1 MTLQRAVSS
10 ASVLTAAILSLAVFT
25 GAKPA
30 APHHKSAN
38 PAVHAPKPAATPLY
52 KNAAAPVAAR
62 VEDLLKRMTL
72 EEKVAQIGTIWQN
85 KDSVLGPD
93 GSFDPA
99 KASTSLPYGIG
110 QIARPSDFQGT
121 KLDGRGRNTR
131 EATTLINAIQH
142 WAVEHTRLGIPV
154 FFHEEGL
161 HGAVV
166 VDGTSFPQAIALASS
181 WDPDLVRRVNAVTG
195 RELAARGVREVLSP
209 VVDVARD
216 PRWGRIEETFGEDP
230 YLVSEM
236 GVAAVEG
243 LQGDALPL
251 APGKVFATL
260 KHMTGHG
267 QPESGTNVG
276 PAEISERTLR
286 ENFFPPFEQAVT
298 RTNVRAV
305 MASYNEIDGVPSHAN
320 KWLLTGVLR
329 GEWGYKGAVV
339 SDYFAIEQMADIHHI
354 EADHA
359 AAAIRAL
366 RAGVD
371 LDNPNGASFG
381 TLVASVRAGR
391 VTEKEIDTA
400 VRRFLTLKFDAGL
413 FEHPFSDVDAADALT
428 GNAEADALAL
438 EAARRAV
445 VLLKNDGTLPLKR
458 DGLKTL
464 AVIGP
469 NAGSMHL
476 GGYSSVPR
484 HTVDV
489 LDGIRAKLGSSV
501 NVVYSEGVRITE
513 SSEWGADEVKLAD
526 PAENEARIKDALKV
540 AKSADTIVLVLGDT
554 EQTSREAWAPEHLG
568 DRDSLDLVGQQD
580 ELASA
585 IFALGKP
592 VVVVLINGRPLSVV
606 NIAAKA
612 NALVEGWYLGQDT
625 GTAMADILFG
635 DANPGGHLP
644 VTIARS
650 VGQLPMFYNY
660 KPSAHRGYLFDAVAP
675 LFPFGW
681 GLSYTTFDISA
692 PRLST
697 ATIKP
702 DGSVT
707 VSVDVK
713 NTGNRAGDEV
723 VQLYLHQQVASV
735 TRPVKELKGFRRI
748 TLAPGEQK
756 TVTFTVGTRE
766 LRMFNYDM
774 KRVVEPGA
782 FDIMV
787 GDNSVQLKTAILT
800 VAG

>member
-1 MTLQRAVSS
+1 MKRQRVVSS
-10 ASVLTAAILSLAVFT
+10 AAVLAAAIFSFMVFT
-25 GAKPA
+25 DARPVAPRHKPVAAPA
-30 APHHKSAN
+30 AP
-38 PAVHAPKPAATPLY
+38 ATPLY
-52 KNAAAPVAAR
+52 KNAAAPIPAR

-72 EEKVAQIGTIWQN
+72 EEKVAQIGTIWNN
-85 KDSVLGPD
+85 KDGILAAD

-110 QIARPSDFQGT
+110 QIARPSDLEGT
-121 KLDGRGRNTR
+121 TLKGRGRNTR
-131 EATTLINAIQH
+131 EATALINAIQH
-142 WAVEHTRLGIPV
+142 WAVEKTRLGIPV

-166 VDGTSFPQAIALASS
+166 VDGTSFPQAIALAST
-181 WDPDLVRRVNAVTG
+181 WDPDLVRRANAITG
-195 RELAARGVREVLSP
+195 RELAARGVSEVLSP

-230 YLVSEM
+230 YLVGEM
-236 GVAAVEG
+236 GVAAVQG

-251 APGKVFATL
+251 APNKVFATL

-286 ENFFPPFEQAVT
+286 ENFFPPFEQVVL

-354 EADHA
+354 EPDHA
-359 AAAIRAL
+359 AAAIRSL

-381 TLVASVRAGR
+381 TLVASVKAGK
-391 VTEKEIDTA
+391 VTEKEIDAA
-400 VRRFLTLKFDAGL
+400 VRRFLTLKFEAGL
-413 FEHPFSDVDAADALT
+413 FEHPYHDVDAADVLT
-428 GNAEADALAL
+428 GNSDADAIAL
-438 EAARRAV
+438 EAAHRAV

-469 NAGSMHL
+469 NAATMHL

-484 HTVDV
+484 HVVDV

-501 NVVYSEGVRITE
+501 NVVTAEGVRITE
-513 SSEWGADEVKLAD
+513 SSDWNADDVQLAN
-526 PAENEARIKDALKV
+526 PAENEARIKEAVDV
-540 AKSADTIVLVLGDT
+540 ARKADSIVLVLGDT
-554 EQTSREAWAPEHLG
+554 EQTSREAWANNHLG

-580 ELASA
+580 ELANA

-592 VVVVLINGRPLSVV
+592 VVVVLINGRPLSVTNV
-606 NIAAKA
+606 AAKA
-612 NALVEGWYLGQDT
+612 NALVEGWYLGQNT

-644 VTIARS
+644 VTIPRS

-660 KPSAHRGYLFDAVAP
+660 KPSAHRGYLFDTTAP

-681 GLSYTTFDISA
+681 GLSYTSFDISA
-692 PRLST
+692 PRLSAT
-697 ATIKP
+697 TIKP
-702 DGSVT
+702 DGSLEVA
-707 VSVDVK
+707 VDVK
-713 NTGNRAGDEV
+713 NTGTRAGDQV
-723 VQLYLHQQVASV
+723 VQLYIHDQVSSV
-735 TRPVKELKGFRRI
+735 TRPVKELKGFQRV
-748 TLAPGEQK
+748 TLAPGESRI
-756 TVTFTVGTRE
+756 VTFKITPE
-766 LRMFNYDM
+766 SLRFYNVDM
-774 KRVVEPGA
+774 KRVIEPGD

-787 GDNSVQLKTAILT
+787 GGNSVDLKTAVLT

>member
-1 MTLQRAVSS
+1 MKLKRAICG
-10 ASVLTAAILSLAVFT
+10 AAVLTAAVLSFAAFT
-25 GAKPA
+25 DAKPV
-30 APHHKSAN
+30 PHRA
-38 PAVHAPKPAATPLY
+38 PAAAAIAVY
-52 KNAAAPVAAR
+52 KDASAPVAAR

-85 KDSVLGPD
+85 KNGILGPD
-93 GSFDPA
+93 GTFDPA
-99 KASTSLPYGIG
+99 KASAAFPDGIG
-110 QIARPSDFQGT
+110 QIARPSDLEGT
-121 KLDGRGRNTR
+121 TRTGRGRGTR
-131 EATTLINAIQH
+131 EAAALIDAIQH
-142 WAVEHTRLGIPV
+142 WAVEKTRLGIPV

-166 VDGTSFPQAIALASS
+166 VDGTSFPQAIALAST
-181 WDPDLVRRVNAVTG
+181 WDPDLVRRANAITG
-195 RELAARGVREVLSP
+195 RELAARGVSEALSP

-230 YLVSEM
+230 YLVGEM
-236 GVAAVEG
+236 GVAAVRG

-251 APGKVFATL
+251 APDKVFATL

-286 ENFFPPFEQAVT
+286 ENFFPPFEQVVL

-354 EADHA
+354 EPDHA
-359 AAAIRAL
+359 GAAIRAL

-371 LDNPNGASFG
+371 LDNPNGAAFG
-381 TLVASVRAGR
+381 TLAASVRAGR
-391 VTEKEIDTA
+391 VTEKEIDVA
-400 VRRFLTLKFDAGL
+400 VRRFLTLKFQAGL
-413 FEHPFSDVDAADALT
+413 FEHPFHDVDAADALT
-428 GNAEADALAL
+428 GNADADAVAL

-458 DGLKTL
+458 AGLKTL

-469 NAGSMHL
+469 NAGTMHL

-484 HTVDV
+484 HTIDV

-501 NVVYSEGVRITE
+501 NVVTAEGVRITE
-513 SSEWGADEVKLAD
+513 SSDWNADDVKLAD
-526 PAENEARIKDALKV
+526 PVANEARIKEAVDV
-540 AKSADTIVLVLGDT
+540 ARKADTIVLVLGDT
-554 EQTSREAWAPEHLG
+554 EQTSREAWADNHLG

-580 ELASA
+580 ELANA

-592 VVVVLINGRPLSVV
+592 VVVVLINGRPLSVT

-635 DANPGGHLP
+635 DTNPGGHLP
-644 VTIARS
+644 VTIPRS

-660 KPSAHRGYLFDAVAP
+660 KPSAHRGYLFDTTAP

-681 GLSYTTFDISA
+681 GLSYTSFDISA
-692 PRLST
+692 PRLSA
-697 ATIKP
+697 ATIGP
-702 DGSVT
+702 DGAID

-713 NTGNRAGDEV
+713 NTGARAGDQV
-723 VQLYLHQQVASV
+723 VQLYIRDEVSSV
-735 TRPVKELKGFRRI
+735 TRPVKELKGFQRV
-748 TLAPGEQK
+748 TLAPGESK
-756 TVTFTVGTRE
+756 TVVFKVTPE
-766 LRMFNYDM
+766 SLRFYNIDM

-787 GDNSVQLKTAILT
+787 GGNSVDLKTAVLT